1 MNFWITLFLCILL
14 LFLIRIIYV
23 RYCVRPIVRGSVV
36 FREKFCF
43 FTNIIQLRRA
53 SSSNSG
59 PANRSESLAPYFIRL
74 RAMRDREASL
84 AQQSQVTLTSV
95 SVFAD
100 VDCNCDLALFLVVPQ
115 H

>member
-43 FTNIIQLRRA
+43 LPILYNFAEPAVATVGQPTDQSPWLRI
-53 SSSNSG
+53 SSG
-59 PANRSESLAPYFIRL
+59 SEL
-74 RAMRDREASL
+74 
-84 AQQSQVTLTSV
+84 
-95 SVFAD
+95 
-100 VDCNCDLALFLVVPQ
+100 
-115 H
+115 